1 MQNSNIYLILE
12 PTKVFGD
19 GPMKTIFM
27 IEVMIKGRALYTAAA
42 KLSDK
47 HKNMNYQMINFYTE
61 PTGNFNRA
69 IYICQIT
76 DVIERWAILGK
87 ACDPNRSQ
95 KFGYKVNS
103 LISKEFS

>member
-103 LISKEFS
+103 LISKESS